1 MTRLVVI
8 WLVLSVE
15 AHVTTSDRASFLF
28 SQFNK
33 QVSMKDIFSRSLQTT
48 IIFLILGGIL
58 ALALSGFFSGT
69 GRVTDSFVAVQYW
82 FSTRY
87 QAIQDFIAAPRDI
100 TTLRARNAELEAQ
113 VSQLQTQ
120 VIELQQRVNETE
132 ILAALVDFSRS
143 SPESTYKAAAVIG
156 RDPSPFLHY
165 VIINRGSNAGIRRGM
180 PVVTNQGLVG
190 RVDGVISD
198 AARVQL
204 ITDPA
209 SLVNVH
215 LQNANTDAILNGS
228 VTGDVSL
235 DFISQDVN
243 VEAGDLILT
252 SGLGGGYPPDLII
265 GQIVNVRSLDYE
277 LFQQAT
283 VQPSVDFSRLSI
295 VLVIT
300 NFRPVDIS
308 PLVPNTTP

>member
-1 MTRLVVI
+1 M
-8 WLVLSVE
+8 
-15 AHVTTSDRASFLF
+15 
-28 SQFNK
+28 N
-33 QVSMKDIFSRSLQTT
+33 SRSLQTT
-48 IIFLILGGIL
+48 IIFLVIGGIL
-58 ALALSGFFSGT
+58 ALALGGFFGSAS
-69 GRVTDSFVAVQYW
+69 RQ
-82 FSTRY
+82 FSSVLVELQTWVSSRY
-87 QAIQDFIAAPRDI
+87 LGIQDFVTAPRDI
-100 TTLRARNAELEAQ
+100 VSLRARNAELEAQ
-113 VSQLQTQ
+113 VSQLQAQ

-143 SPESTYKAAAVIG
+143 NPESTYKAAAVIG

-165 VIINRGSNAGIRRGM
+165 IIINRGSNDDIRRGM

-190 RVDGVISD
+190 RVDAVIAD

-209 SLVNVH
+209 SAINVY
-215 LQNANTDAILNGS
+215 LQNAETDAMLFGS

-235 DFISQDVN
+235 DMISQDVS
-243 VEAGDLILT
+243 VEPGDLVLT
-252 SGLGGGYPPDLII
+252 SGLGGGYPSDLII
-265 GQIVNVRSLDYE
+265 GQVVTMRSLEFE

-283 VQPSVDFSRLSI
+283 VQPAVDFSRLDI

-308 PLVPNTTP
+308 PLVP

>member
-1 MTRLVVI
+1 M
-8 WLVLSVE
+8 
-15 AHVTTSDRASFLF
+15 
-28 SQFNK
+28 N
-33 QVSMKDIFSRSLQTT
+33 SRSLQTT
-48 IIFLILGGIL
+48 IVFLVIGGIL
-58 ALALSGFFSGT
+58 ALALGGFFGSAS
-69 GRVTDSFVAVQYW
+69 RQ
-82 FSTRY
+82 FSSVLVELQTWVSSRY
-87 QAIQDFIAAPRDI
+87 LGIQDFVTAPRDI
-100 TTLRARNAELEAQ
+100 VSLRARNVELEAQ

-143 SPESTYKAAAVIG
+143 NPESTYKAASVIG

-165 VIINRGSNAGIRRGM
+165 IIINRGSNDDIRRGM

-190 RVDGVISD
+190 RIDAVIAD

-209 SLVNVH
+209 SSINVY
-215 LQNANTDAILNGS
+215 LQNAETDAVLFGS

-235 DFISQDVN
+235 DMISQDSS
-243 VEAGDLILT
+243 VEPGDLILT
-252 SGLGGGYPPDLII
+252 SGLGGGYPSDLII
-265 GQIVNVRSLDYE
+265 GQVVTMRSLEFE

-283 VQPSVDFSRLSI
+283 VQPAVDFTRLDI

-300 NFRPVDIS
+300 NFRPVDIT
-308 PLVPNTTP
+308 PLVP